1 MASRIRYPKSIALP
15 TLLAGLFLGCSA
27 SDGGGSGTLEMG
39 ITATG
44 QALTADDAGPD
55 GGTIDADAGTAGPRL
70 LLNVRRIDV
79 HVAGTDDS
87 DPPDATPPTPN
98 PPPPDDEGGWVT
110 IFSGAVSLDLL
121 QAGSVETFLAS
132 ATVPAGKITQIRLVL
147 ADAVW
152 VEDGRTQPVT
162 CPSCTQ
168 TGLKIVTMGK
178 VVVPQGGTLHV
189 TLDFDRDHSVR
200 AEKDGYRLDPV
211 VKIARTSVR

>member
-1 MASRIRYPKSIALP
+1 MASRIRHTKSMALP
-15 TLLAGLFLGCSA
+15 ALLAGILLGCSEG
-27 SDGGGSGTLEMG
+27 GGGSGTLEMG
-39 ITATG
+39 VTATG
-44 QALTADDAGPD
+44 QALRAGNAGPD
-55 GGTIDADAGTAGPRL
+55 GGPIDPDAGAAGPRL

-79 HVAGTDDS
+79 HVAGTDGS
-87 DPPDATPPTPN
+87 DPLDATPPSPPN
-98 PPPPDDEGGWVT
+98 PPPPDDDGGWVT

-132 ATVPAGKITQIRLVL
+132 ATVPAGKITQVRLVL

-152 VEDGRTQPVT
+152 VEEGRTQPVT

-189 TLDFDRDHSVR
+189 TLDFDRDRSVR
-200 AEKDGYRLDPV
+200 AENDGYRLDPV

>member
-1 MASRIRYPKSIALP
+1 MASRIRYSKSIALP
-15 TLLAGLFLGCSA
+15 ALLSGLLLGCSA
-27 SDGGGSGTLEMG
+27 SGSSGTLEIG
-39 ITATG
+39 ITETG
-44 QALTADDAGPD
+44 QALTADDAGAD
-55 GGTIDADAGTAGPRL
+55 GGAVDPDAGTAGPHL

-79 HVAGTDDS
+79 HVAGADDS
-87 DPPDATPPTPN
+87 DSPDATPLPPPPN

-121 QAGSVETFLAS
+121 QPGSVETFLAS

-178 VVVPQGGTLHV
+178 VVVPQGGTLHI